1 MASVTQRIKEIKQ
14 PRGGYINPRLLTQ
27 VVLDDEIEL
36 NPRENIHPIL
46 VGLAVDYLSR
56 FMLGSTAEN
65 AFSISLIGAQI
76 IGELPHALRLLK
88 RIKGLNRRSII
99 AACRLSGYDVCY
111 RAGPL
116 AYTRPVQTIKP
127 DKKTIR
133 NIRTLVERCLFFF
146 EQCGPIVKD
155 GFSFEGGYTQLVN
168 AGDGDYMT
176 KRVLW
181 DLKVSKNPPTKDHT
195 LQLLMYY
202 LLGMHSIHAEFQD
215 IQRLGIFNP
224 RLNTIYYIDIQ
235 AIPYQTII
243 DVSTNVI
250 GYSF

>member
-1 MASVTQRIKEIKQ
+1 
-14 PRGGYINPRLLTQ
+14 
-27 VVLDDEIEL
+27 
-36 NPRENIHPIL
+36 
-46 VGLAVDYLSR
+46 
-56 FMLGSTAEN
+56 
-65 AFSISLIGAQI
+65 
-76 IGELPHALRLLK
+76 
-88 RIKGLNRRSII
+88 
-99 AACRLSGYDVCY
+99 
-111 RAGPL
+111 
-116 AYTRPVQTIKP
+116 
-127 DKKTIR
+127 
-133 NIRTLVERCLFFF
+133 
-146 EQCGPIVKD
+146 
-155 GFSFEGGYTQLVN
+155 
-168 AGDGDYMT
+168 MT

-224 RLNTIYYIDIQ
+224 RLNAIYYIDIQ